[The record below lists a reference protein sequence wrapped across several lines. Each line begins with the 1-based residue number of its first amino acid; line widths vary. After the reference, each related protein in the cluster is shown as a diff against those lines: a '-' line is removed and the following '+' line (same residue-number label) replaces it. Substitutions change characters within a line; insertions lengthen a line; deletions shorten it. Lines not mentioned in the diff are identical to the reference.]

1 MPDVDVQKADRL
13 APFIGQDFLT
23 WLWFCTETDRGTW
36 TLSSGETVLLSMAQ
50 RVAVQGGEGE
60 SRDTAT
66 SAGPQSRL
74 REARLGLR
82 TGKKVNQARVHME
95 MDEHAWQVQLRA
107 EDFALSGLRTPKVE
121 LKVEEGEDPD
131 ARFLEKMY
139 LIDKCLEIVD
149 LAFGSFLQIRLG
161 PDWPTEARA
170 VQEWI
175 FS

>member
-1 MPDVDVQKADRL
+1 MPEVDVHKADLL

-23 WLWFCTETDRGTW
+23 WLWFCTETGRGTW
-36 TLSSGETVLLSMAQ
+36 TLGTGETVALSMTQ

-82 TGKKVNQARVHME
+82 TGKKVHQARVHME
-95 MDEHAWQVQLRA
+95 MDENTWQVQVRA

-121 LKVEEGEDPD
+121 LRVEEGEDPD

-139 LIDKCLEIVD
+139 LIDRCLEVLD
-149 LAFGSFLQIRLG
+149 LAFSSFMERRLES
-161 PDWPTEARA
+161 DWGREVQA
-170 VQEWI
+170 VKAWI
-175 FS
+175 LA